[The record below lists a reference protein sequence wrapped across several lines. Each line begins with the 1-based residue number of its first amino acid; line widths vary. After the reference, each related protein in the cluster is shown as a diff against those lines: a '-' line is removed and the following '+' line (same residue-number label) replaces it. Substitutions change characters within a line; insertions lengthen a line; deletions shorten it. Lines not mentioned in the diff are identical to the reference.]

1 MRKQLALV
9 NTEALPQPQNL
20 KGSGV
25 CVGRGVMCAH
35 LPSTSPNTTTQ
46 LLSPEKNFLSQ
57 EIQLEM
63 TKNRNL

>member
-25 CVGRGVMCAH
+25 RGVMCAH

-46 LLSPEKNFLSQ
+46 LLSPEKRPKPGNTT
-57 EIQLEM
+57 EM